1 MKMLDQAPFELLIA
15 THNLGKVNEFRRLLG
30 NLPFKLTDLRDLPE
44 MPVIDETGTTFEANA
59 RLKAVGY
66 ARASGMHTIAD
77 DSGIEVAALDGA
89 PGVHSARFAGAETGY
104 DVKTSRLLGAMDE
117 SMSRD
122 RTARFVSH
130 IVFADPNGN
139 VVFEADGICD
149 GSIAD
154 RPRGTNGF
162 GYDPVFVPKGFTKTF
177 GELSDDVKEE
187 ISHRARAAVKIIRFL
202 RDFA

>member
-104 DVKTSRLLGAMDE
+104 DVKIFRLLAAMDE

-122 RTARFVSH
+122 RTRASYL
-130 IVFADPNGN
+130 ISYSPIQMETWSLKQMAFAT
-139 VVFEADGICD
+139 
-149 GSIAD
+149 D
-154 RPRGTNGF
+154 RSPTGLEEQMASVTIL
-162 GYDPVFVPKGFTKTF
+162 YSCPKVLPKPSENSRTT
-177 GELSDDVKEE
+177 
-187 ISHRARAAVKIIRFL
+187 
-202 RDFA
+202 